1 MSNKNLFAALDS
13 SFVSNADRVA
23 FELIPAVGEDAS
35 KVSYAQLG
43 ELTQYMAQALL
54 ELEVQSEQRV
64 LVQVGKSVPS
74 VALYLACLQVG
85 AVYVPINTAY
95 TAGEVEYF
103 LGDAEPS
110 LFVCDPRDE
119 EAFAGLASCTVRSL
133 GLDGAGSF
141 GLAASKAVLSKQSAK
156 VVTKKSGD
164 IAAILYTSGTTGR
177 SKGAMLSHGNLHS
190 NATMLLDYWGWE
202 DSDVLLH
209 ALPIFHVHGLFVALH
224 CALLSG
230 TPMLFMPAFD
240 AAKVLPL
247 LGRATVMM
255 GVPTFY
261 SRLLS
266 LPEFDRAACSNMR
279 LFISGSAPLTEQTFN
294 DFENR
299 TGQRI
304 LERYGMSETL
314 MNTSNP
320 LSGQRVAGTVGFALP
335 GVSARVVND
344 SGQELMA
351 GDVGVIEV
359 KGPNLFQ
366 GYWRMPEKTAEEFR
380 KDGFFITGDLGS
392 MDLEGRVTIVG
403 REKDLVISGGYNVY
417 PKEVERLLDE
427 LPGVVESAVIGVPHA
442 DFGEAVVAIVVPV
455 GAPVSDADLREALAD
470 SLARYKQPKAVFNVD
485 ELPRNAMGKVQKAE
499 LRKLHAKLFSG

>member
-1 MSNKNLFAALDS
+1 MSNKNLFAALHS
-13 SFVSNADRVA
+13 SFVSNADRIA
-23 FELIPAVGEDAS
+23 FELTQDAS
-35 KVSYAQLG
+35 QVSYAQLG
-43 ELTQYMAQALL
+43 ELTQRMAQTLL
-54 ELEVQSEQRV
+54 DLEVQSEQRV
-64 LVQVGKSVPS
+64 LVQVGKSVPA

-103 LGDAEPS
+103 LGDAEPA
-110 LFVCDPRDE
+110 LFVCDPRE
-119 EAFAGLASCTVRSL
+119 EDAFTELASCNVRSL
-133 GLDGAGSF
+133 GMDGAGSF
-141 GLAASKAVLSKQSAK
+141 GMAASQAVLSKRSAK
-156 VVTKKSGD
+156 VATKKSAD

-177 SKGAMLSHGNLHS
+177 SKGAMLSHGNLLS
-190 NATMLLDYWGWE
+190 NATTLLDYWGWK

-240 AAKVLPL
+240 AAEVLPL
-247 LGRATVMM
+247 LSRATVMM

-266 LPEFDRAACSNMR
+266 LPEFDRGSCTNMR

-294 DFENR
+294 EFEDR

-359 KGPNLFQ
+359 KGPNVFQ

-427 LPGVVESAVIGVPHA
+427 LPSIAESAVIGVPHA
-442 DFGEAVVAIVVPV
+442 DFGEAVVAVVVPT

-470 SLARYKQPKAVFNVD
+470 SLARYKQPKAVFNLE
-485 ELPRNAMGKVQKAE
+485 ELPRNAMGKVQKAQ
-499 LRKLHAKLFSG
+499 LRKVHAKLFTG